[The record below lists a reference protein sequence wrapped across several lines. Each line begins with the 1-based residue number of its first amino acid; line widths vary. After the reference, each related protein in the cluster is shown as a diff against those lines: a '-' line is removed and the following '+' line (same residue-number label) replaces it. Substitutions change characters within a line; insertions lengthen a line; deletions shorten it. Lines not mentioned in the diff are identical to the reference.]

1 MVTCFPLWP
10 FPLLSLVFCSLSTI
24 CLGAAFFGIYLSF
37 WIFSELPGCVLV
49 SVINF
54 GNLSAFIA
62 SNISS
67 LPFTISLT

>member
-1 MVTCFPLWP
+1 MPR
-10 FPLLSLVFCSLSTI
+10 CS
-24 CLGAAFFGIYLSF
+24 FFGIYLSF
-37 WIFSELPGCVLV
+37 WIFSELPGCVLL

-67 LPFTISLT
+67 LPFPISLN